1 MYTHLSWQSGL
12 RNERN
17 DVIILIL
24 KEKKNLIFAP
34 FNPQGKIAFVCA
46 RKKEKRKLFIQYGS
60 NEKSL
65 VIFNNRTSK
74 PIFTNREKV

>member
-1 MYTHLSWQSGL
+1 MYTHLVAKRPSY
-12 RNERN
+12 ERN

-46 RKKEKRKLFIQYGS
+46 RRK
-60 NEKSL
+60 
-65 VIFNNRTSK
+65 
-74 PIFTNREKV
+74 REKEVVYTVWKQ